1 MMRKEDLVNGS
12 IWGMEEREE
21 AGERVC
27 QVIGDAEMDSRFE
40 SEGWDVN
47 RTLGAIEELEGSWET
62 LELQEAK
69 ELLNHWDQITCNTK
83 YINTVPCKNSK
94 ILDNTR
100 TLKLLLGKT
109 PP

>member
-62 LELQEAK
+62 LERLGAA

-94 ILDNTR
+94 ILDNT
-100 TLKLLLGKT
+100 LKLLLGKT

>member
-21 AGERVC
+21 VGERVC

-47 RTLGAIEELEGSWET
+47 RTLGAIEELEG
-62 LELQEAK
+62 
-69 ELLNHWDQITCNTK
+69 
-83 YINTVPCKNSK
+83 
-94 ILDNTR
+94 
-100 TLKLLLGKT
+100 
-109 PP
+109 